1 MAIIRIGL
9 LGLGNVGS
17 GVTNIFYEN
26 MEKITEYIGAEIQV
40 EKVLV
45 RDIEKPRQA
54 ILDRQILTTDP
65 RDILENPNIDIVVEL
80 MGGIE
85 PAFSYIKQA
94 MENHKHVVTANKAV
108 MATHCKELF
117 EIAKANDVE
126 IRFEGSVGGGIPLID
141 TITTKLAGNRIDG
154 LVGIINGTTN
164 YILTRMTR
172 EGMGFDKALRKA
184 QEKGYAEA
192 DPSSDIEGQDA
203 AYKLA
208 ILAAT
213 AFGLY
218 IDPEDIPCEGI
229 TKVTEAEIRYAAEL
243 GFAVKL
249 LATAK
254 NKEGGLEIHV
264 HPAIIPDNHP
274 LAGVHNEFNALLVEG
289 NAVGELMLYGKGAGS
304 LPTGS
309 AVVGDILDII
319 RMMRQSA
326 KTGSSLVAGRNNINV
341 VGEDTGSYYIRI
353 TVVDK
358 PGVLGVIT
366 TTLGKHGI
374 SIASVAQQSTGQRL
388 VPVIFITHEVE
399 RAKLDEGLDQLR
411 NFSDVVKEVACILR
425 VEGY

>member
-1 MAIIRIGL
+1 
-9 LGLGNVGS
+9 
-17 GVTNIFYEN
+17 
-26 MEKITEYIGAEIQV
+26 
-40 EKVLV
+40 
-45 RDIEKPRQA
+45 
-54 ILDRQILTTDP
+54 
-65 RDILENPNIDIVVEL
+65 
-80 MGGIE
+80 
-85 PAFSYIKQA
+85 
-94 MENHKHVVTANKAV
+94 MENRKHVVTANKAV

-117 EIAKANDVE
+117 ETAKANDVE

-164 YILTRMTR
+164 YILTRMSR
-172 EGMGFDKALRKA
+172 EDMSFEEALKKA

-213 AFGLY
+213 AFGMY
-218 IDPEDIPCEGI
+218 IDPNDIPCEGI
-229 TKVTEAEIRYAAEL
+229 TKITEAETRYAAEL
-243 GFAVKL
+243 GYAVKL
-249 LATAK
+249 LATAR
-254 NKEGGLEIHV
+254 NKGGDLEIHV
-264 HPAIIPDNHP
+264 HPAIIPDSHP
-274 LAGVHNEFNALLVEG
+274 LAGVNNEFNALLIEG

-326 KTGSSLVAGRNNINV
+326 KTGSSLAAGRNNLNL

-374 SIASVAQQSTGQRL
+374 SIASVSQRSLGERL

-399 RAKLDEGLDQLR
+399 RQKLDKGLAELR
-411 NFSDVVKEVACILR
+411 NYSDVVKEVACILR
-425 VEGY
+425 VESY